1 MQLKTKEDLRN
12 EYIKKS
18 GIKSKEKKLEGAD
31 IKMWRVRHIFLG
43 IKREKIGC
51 WWYIGGPTSIHII

>member
-12 EYIKKS
+12 ELKKKIDIKKS

-51 WWYIGGPTSIHII
+51 W

>member
-1 MQLKTKEDLRN
+1 MQFKTKEDLRN
-12 EYIKKS
+12 ELKQKKIDIKKS

-31 IKMWRVRHIFLG
+31 MKMWRVRHIFLG

-51 WWYIGGPTSIHII
+51 W